1 MKSGRNDTSRTRGLN
16 KKSERVF
23 KAQKPYMRPVAQEK
37 RNTERGLL
45 EELPSRGAI
54 ERGEKG
60 ILRDSEGKPVKSG
73 SGETVKTEYKKGG
86 KVRGSGCAKRGVKK
100 CKIY

>member
-16 KKSERVF
+16 KKAKRKFEGMAPDRVE
-23 KAQKPYMRPVAQEK
+23 KAQMMRPS
-37 RNTERGLL
+37 RGLL
-45 EELPSRGAI
+45 EERPSRTE

-60 ILRDSEGKPVKSG
+60 ILRDSEGKPVKSS

-86 KVRGSGCAKRGVKK
+86 KVRGCGIAKRGVKK
-100 CKIY
+100 CKMY